1 MTSQSR
7 VAIVLAVIAGAMLL
21 IASGGSA
28 LSIADRGTSIAITE
42 DPSNA
47 VVGIEGDEQISLTYG
62 SSRSSQTSPVSKT
75 PIFFTI
81 TNHFGWEVD
90 VSVSVRGDSNTPPN
104 LQGDPWI
111 DHSQLSSKETASVS
125 GDVVCAN
132 QASEEW
138 TFVLT
143 LESEG
148 MNTRV
153 THSVVVSCDKTVP
166 EGPPSDT

>member
-28 LSIADRGTSIAITE
+28 LSITDRGMSIAITE

-47 VVGIEGDEQISLTYG
+47 VVGIEGDEQISLTY
-62 SSRSSQTSPVSKT
+62 SNQTSPVSKT

-90 VSVSVRGDSNTPPN
+90 VSVSVRGDSNTSPN

-111 DHSQLSSKETASVS
+111 GHSQLSSKETASVS

-153 THSVVVSCDKTVP
+153 THSVVVSCDKTVS